1 MSYFQSCIRLTID
14 GIVITTRGNFR
25 PKADVMKPKNTL
37 PIRPPNGQSEAIHV
51 ASTMV
56 ILPDGNGLSSDVNRI
71 IDGEHQPVSS
81 NGEHIA

>member
-1 MSYFQSCIRLTID
+1 MRNTIR
-14 GIVITTRGNFR
+14 NYNS
-25 PKADVMKPKNTL
+25 DVTH
-37 PIRPPNGQSEAIHV
+37 EV
-51 ASTMV
+51 STMV